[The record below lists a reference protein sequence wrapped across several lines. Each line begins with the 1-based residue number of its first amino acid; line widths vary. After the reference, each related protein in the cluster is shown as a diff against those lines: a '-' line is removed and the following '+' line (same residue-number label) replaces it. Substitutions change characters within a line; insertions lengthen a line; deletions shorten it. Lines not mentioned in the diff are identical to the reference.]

1 MLTLLSPR
9 GGAKGG
15 VALRFCG
22 QMKRNQMLI
31 AQMLQFMAK
40 ALAKLPLGVR
50 HNGDNSH
57 IVLTPNQCARAR
69 EHQRVGVR
77 GGQTHKHTDIRTRP
91 PPLDCIMR
99 SRQNRKTT
107 LNSFAVH
114 FGVCCN
120 FPSPFFSL
128 PAFCRFA
135 LNWQISGK
143 LCMHTKPSSVLVAR
157 THAHTQWKLKFI
169 CQFRYTNTII
179 RRRQNRYALRGFA
192 YSTSKL

>member
-1 MLTLLSPR
+1 
-9 GGAKGG
+9 
-15 VALRFCG
+15 
-22 QMKRNQMLI
+22 MKRNQMLI

-120 FPSPFFSL
+120 FLSPFFSL